1 MLKIEEKWVSFN
13 RRRWRRTE
21 TCSRLRKTTV
31 LRIMERRSS
40 STNFTTQDSA
50 LLVVETRQDLLR
62 LRARLHRLSL
72 GRDNRAY
79 QFRLPDIPSQDNE
92 RLTLLLNGY
101 IADCGCSLG
110 SLFLTL
116 TAMGSLMYY
125 FFAGGTIE
133 AASWRE
139 ILLLLSVTAAGA
151 IAGKVLGLAYARLK
165 MLRLV
170 HQALGLISVRH
181 VTAQPHQ
188 SPSTEESSWEES
200 AVKPRNG

>member
-1 MLKIEEKWVSFN
+1 MAKDINLFPIAQDSGIAYHGA
-13 RRRWRRTE
+13 
-21 TCSRLRKTTV
+21 SA
-31 LRIMERRSS
+31 S
-40 STNFTTQDSA
+40 STNITAQDSA

-62 LRARLHRLSL
+62 LRARLRRLSL
-72 GRDNRAY
+72 GRGDRAY
-79 QFRLPDIPSQDNE
+79 QFRLPEIPSRDNE

-110 SLFLTL
+110 SLFLAL
-116 TAMGSLMYY
+116 TAMGSITYY

-170 HQALGLISVRH
+170 HHALSLISVRH
-181 VTAQPHQ
+181 VTPNLINHHQ
-188 SPSTEESSWEES
+188 R
-200 AVKPRNG
+200 RNRHGKSLP